1 MEPLIAR
8 ASLDWG
14 FEIRIDNPDEVG
26 ADRLLNALSGHRR
39 FGGPMMKR
47 AAKRQ
52 LGEALVRL
60 EEIHGTVN

>member
-1 MEPLIAR
+1 
-8 ASLDWG
+8 
-14 FEIRIDNPDEVG
+14 
-26 ADRLLNALSGHRR
+26 
-39 FGGPMMKR
+39 MKR